1 MPTANGLRG
10 RLKRFWG
17 FCRSSVDDCWGPD
30 KRWFS
35 DLQKG
40 FFGTMGTET
49 GPKGE
54 ADLEA
59 SVSTNIM
66 GRDGN
71 PSLKMGANFGP
82 TLGTSGPGKQ
92 SQIEA

>member
-1 MPTANGLRG
+1 
-10 RLKRFWG
+10 
-17 FCRSSVDDCWGPD
+17 
-30 KRWFS
+30 
-35 DLQKG
+35 
-40 FFGTMGTET
+40 MGTEK

-71 PSLKMGANFGP
+71 PSLKMGSNLGP
-82 TLGTSGPGKQ
+82 TLGTSGPGKE